1 MIRRRLPILLL
12 VASLA
17 AASAAARIGTWPKD
31 SRGVLLAIA
40 RAPEKA
46 RARKNPFAD
55 DPDAVHAGRKLF
67 LQHCAECHGDDARGR
82 RHAANL
88 YASSVQRATPGELEW
103 LLWNGNIGKGMPSWS
118 GIPQQ
123 RRWQLVAYLK
133 SLR

>member
-1 MIRRRLPILLL
+1 MTRRRIVLLL
-12 VASLA
+12 LLASLA
-17 AASAAARIGTWPKD
+17 AASVAAAAWPKD
-31 SRGVLLAIA
+31 SRGILTAIA
-40 RAPEKA
+40 RAPENA
-46 RARKNPFAD
+46 RTRKSAYVD
-55 DPDAVHAGRKLF
+55 DPDAIRAGRKLF

-88 YASSVQRATPGELEW
+88 HGSGVQRATPGELEW

-118 GIPQQ
+118 GLPEQ